1 MGYTGQRMGIE
12 ADKASGRSKDPI
24 TGKSNV

>member
-1 MGYTGQRMGIE
+1 MGYTSPKTRVE
-12 ADKASGRSKDPI
+12 AHNVSGRSKDPI